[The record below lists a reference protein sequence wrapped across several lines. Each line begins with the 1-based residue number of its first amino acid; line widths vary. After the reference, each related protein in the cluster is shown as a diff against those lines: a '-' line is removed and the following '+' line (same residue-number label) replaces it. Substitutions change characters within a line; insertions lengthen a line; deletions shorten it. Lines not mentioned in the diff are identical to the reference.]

1 LPPAGF
7 VEAGGCTT
15 VAPRENAMELRLVYM
30 TAASKDEAKKI
41 GRALVEERLAAC
53 ANVIDGME
61 SVYWWQGKLTE
72 DREAVLIAKTRAE
85 LVEALTRRVKELH
98 GYSVPCVVA
107 LPILAGNPA
116 YLEWLASEATGAKPQ
131 A

>member
-1 LPPAGF
+1 
-7 VEAGGCTT
+7 
-15 VAPRENAMELRLVYM
+15 MEFRFVYM
-30 TAASKDEAKKI
+30 TASSREEAKKI

-85 LVEALTRRVKELH
+85 LVPALTERVRALH
-98 GYSVPCVVA
+98 SYTVPCVVA
-107 LPILAGNPA
+107 LPILDGNSD
-116 YLEWLASEATGAKPQ
+116 YLAWLGEETMPDTEVQRPS
-131 A
+131 

>member
-1 LPPAGF
+1 
-7 VEAGGCTT
+7 
-15 VAPRENAMELRLVYM
+15 MDLRLVYM
-30 TAASKDEAKKI
+30 TAGSRDEAKKI

-85 LVEALTRRVKELH
+85 LVPALTQRVKELH
-98 GYSVPCVVA
+98 SYTVPCIVA

-116 YLEWLASEATGAKPQ
+116 YLEWLTAEAAGAK

>member
-1 LPPAGF
+1 
-7 VEAGGCTT
+7 
-15 VAPRENAMELRLVYM
+15 MDLRLVYM
-30 TAASKDEAKKI
+30 TAGSRDEAKKI

-85 LVEALTRRVKELH
+85 LVPALTQRVKELH
-98 GYSVPCVVA
+98 SYTVPCVVA
-107 LPILAGNPA
+107 LPLVGGSPA
-116 YLEWLASEATGAKPQ
+116 YLAWLEAETARPS
-131 A
+131 